1 MFLHMLSCLI
11 HHTLRTDIKSELLL
25 STSSSLNCPVSFP
38 GFAFVL
44 LTDDPVS
51 MQEWA
56 FKTNSTGY
64 VPLRFK
70 SSRVFFLI
78 VTGTK
83 FSRQRRRAPFSVI
96 LAFLPWYTTVSFPLV
111 RKHSKLVPGCLCLEC
126 FPQPLAGVIV
136 SEIFSRHSCLT
147 LPLIHLL
154 LNPVLLPSKLF
165 LPSSPQLA
173 WGATVNGR
181 NNIWLRSIWLCG
193 LCFICYVHLL
203 PVLALFF
210 LQVFYVLNKYTI
222 GH

>member
-1 MFLHMLSCLI
+1 MFLHMLSCLV
-11 HHTLRTDIKSELLL
+11 HHTPRTDIKSELLL
-25 STSSSLNCPVSFP
+25 SISSSLNCPVSFP
-38 GFAFVL
+38 GSAFVL
-44 LTDDPVS
+44 LSDDPVS

-111 RKHSKLVPGCLCLEC
+111 WKHSKLVPGCLLCLGC

-136 SEIFSRHSCLT
+136 SEIFPGHSCLT
-147 LPLIHLL
+147 LPLSHLL

-165 LPSSPQLA
+165 LLSP
-173 WGATVNGR
+173 TC
-181 NNIWLRSIWLCG
+181 LRCHSKWQKQYLTQ
-193 LCFICYVHLL
+193 VHLAVWA
-203 PVLALFF
+203 VLYLLCPPSACLSFIF
-210 LQVFYVLNKYTI
+210 PAGLLCSE
-222 GH
+222 